1 MFLRV
6 SASTSFDTM
15 ILNEWLLFW
24 SPCWH
29 LAGRRWNASQSENFD
44 NVSQCV
50 YLSRRVSALADNNK
64 RDRTFPT
71 RDSDLTKTCS
81 RSIFVPMIPRRFLEI
96 FCPSIS
102 TVTHYVLIKR
112 IILRTRDLSMIIEL
126 RAIKLNILR
135 SFISFFLRRN
145 IIREWIESGGFLWI
159 REKFF

>member
-24 SPCWH
+24 SPCWL

-44 NVSQCV
+44 NVSRCV
-50 YLSRRVSALADNNK
+50 YLSRRESADNNE
-64 RDRTFPT
+64 RDRMFPT

-81 RSIFVPMIPRRFLEI
+81 RSVFVPMILWRLLEI
-96 FCPSIS
+96 FYPTIS
-102 TVTHYVLIKR
+102 AVTHYVLIKR

-135 SFISFFLRRN
+135 SFVSFFLQRK
-145 IIREWIESGGFLWI
+145 IIRESIESGGFLWI